1 MATHRPSGGPHRS
14 NARLDR
20 YLEEDSAVTVVNP
33 RSTLYGYEL
42 YLVEQWP
49 CSRQSPTLV
58 ISTYTG
64 DQRHSIIV
72 GVLAIPAD
80 EAAWSPRLRVFFKAI
95 QQHHARPKDTPLG
108 ELMVTNLSSFPS
120 AFTAIPVPEGDI
132 RKYQKAFMVNENLK
146 RMGCA
151 GRSGLTLTDP
161 TPATQAK
168 FHQLYKVSERVPLF
182 QAVLELVKLCQ
193 MALFLYGN
201 LDPEFMDG
209 LLCDVTETAIRN
221 WWTDIGT
228 EYYNVEPTDG
238 ILGPTTVAALL
249 GTLMGARGRLH
260 SYGANAPKDVFETD
274 GMRRAITYFQK
285 YQKLEKTGRLDRQ
298 SLFKLQTLTARA
310 AAGEGWGVP
319 RAVKSTMAEIGGKR
333 GEIVMEMV
341 SGRDKG
347 GIGDTETTDIDKFIS
362 IVSGER
368 AKWLWHGKPRRSIGM
383 DDDTKTDDMTGM
395 LARQETTSSWRTNG
409 QSLPA
414 DEDQERLKK
423 DDSPAAGY
431 PQQAPPVPTIHSN
444 DGNGERDRPR
454 KAMFKSVAGKVSDA
468 RSGLGRIKDAVGGSR
483 KTHGAR
489 PSMAG
494 NDFASVVSPGGA
506 PASPTESTLGPL
518 PRAFT
523 WRNKPEEYA
532 GAFKKEGESGNVRYE
547 PAVGAYQ
554 PGSPT
559 LASPQSRRQSANGI
573 PPDAP
578 FTNIADRVRHDLTPS
593 FPSEGD
599 GLGPNAVAYRD
610 GDQPICAPHRRHSIE
625 LERPSMRPSR
635 DPNHW
640 PRRLSFGDAEEA
652 VLRWEEVADSLDLET
667 VLDTAAIHLPAAYL
681 EELVQSLNQKIFSIR
696 RDVGP
701 WTAGNLKSVST
712 LEARLSRQAEEL
724 RGLAS
729 QLADAQGGVQSA
741 SAELVAE
748 ERAALGEAV
757 RDVEILVARLEY
769 EMGALV
775 SRVEDVED
783 GVLAYERQVEELEGR
798 AGELRAQLETESWA
812 HWAVRT
818 LTGIGTGPN

>member
-1 MATHRPSGGPHRS
+1 MH
-14 NARLDR
+14 
-20 YLEEDSAVTVVNP
+20 
-33 RSTLYGYEL
+33 GYEL

-64 DQRHSIIV
+64 DQKHSIVV

-80 EAAWSPRLRVFFKAI
+80 EATWSPRLRVFFKAI

-132 RKYQKAFMVNENLK
+132 RKHQKQFMVNENLK

-168 FHQLYKVSERVPLF
+168 FYELYKVSERVPLF

-193 MALFLYGN
+193 VALHIFGN

-221 WWTDIGT
+221 WWTEIGT

-260 SYGANAPKDVFETD
+260 SYGAHVPKDIFDID
-274 GMRRAITYFQK
+274 GMRRAILYFQK
-285 YQKLEKTGRLDRQ
+285 YQKFEKTGRLDRQ
-298 SLFKLQTLTARA
+298 TLLKLQTLTARA

-319 RAVKSTMAEIGGKR
+319 KAVKSTMAEIGGKR

-347 GIGDTETTDIDKFIS
+347 GIGETETTDIDKFIS

-368 AKWLWHGKPRRSIGM
+368 AKWLWHGKPRRGGGM
-383 DDDTKTDDMTGM
+383 DEYTKTDDMTGM
-395 LARQETTSSWRTNG
+395 LARQETTSSWRTNA

-414 DEDQERLKK
+414 DEDQERLRKE
-423 DDSPAAGY
+423 DSPAVAY
-431 PQQAPPVPTIHSN
+431 PQPPPALSTIAST
-444 DGNGERDRPR
+444 DSPGERDPIR

-483 KTHGAR
+483 KTHSAR
-489 PSMAG
+489 PSIAS
-494 NDFASVVSPGGA
+494 NDFSGMFSPGTG
-506 PASPTESTLGPL
+506 PMSPTDGLPGP

-523 WRNKPEEYA
+523 WKNKPEEYID
-532 GAFKKEGESGNVRYE
+532 AFKKEGENGAVRYE
-547 PAVGAYQ
+547 PTVDAYQ
-554 PGSPT
+554 PSLPSP
-559 LASPQSRRQSANGI
+559 ASPQSSRGRGMNGA
-573 PPDAP
+573 PPEAP
-578 FTNIADRVRHDLTPS
+578 FGNIADKVRQDLERGTSTSSPG
-593 FPSEGD
+593 EG
-599 GLGPNAVAYRD
+599 GSLPGPNAVAD
-610 GDQPICAPHRRHSIE
+610 QSGDQPLCVPHRRHTIE
-625 LERPSMRPSR
+625 LERVSMKQFQDNSR
-635 DPNHW
+635 W

-652 VLRWEEVADSLDLET
+652 VLHWEEIADSLDLEA
-667 VLDTAAIHLPAAYL
+667 VLDPAASPIPDGYL
-681 EELVQSLNQKIFSIR
+681 EELVQDLNRKIFSIR
-696 RDVGP
+696 RDIGP
-701 WTAGNLKSVST
+701 WTAQNLKAVSA
-712 LEARLSRQAEEL
+712 LEAHLGREAEEL
-724 RGLAS
+724 RRLAG
-729 QLADAQGGVQSA
+729 QLADSQAGVRAA

-748 ERAALGEAV
+748 ERSSLGEAV
-757 RDVEILVARLEY
+757 RDVEMLLARLEY

-775 SRVEDVED
+775 SKVEDVED
-783 GVLAYERQVEELEGR
+783 GVLAYEKQVEEVEGR
-798 AGELRAQLETESWA
+798 AEELRIQLETESWV
-812 HWAVRT
+812 HWFVRT
-818 LTGIGTGPN
+818 LTGIGTGPNITRRETRKEVE